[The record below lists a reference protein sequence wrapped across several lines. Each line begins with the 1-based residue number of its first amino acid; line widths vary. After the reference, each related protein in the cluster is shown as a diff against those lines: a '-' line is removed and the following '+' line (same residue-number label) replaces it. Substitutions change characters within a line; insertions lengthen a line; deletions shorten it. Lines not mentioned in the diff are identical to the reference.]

1 LQVSGWIS
9 CSLPKDSFRLHG
21 TASGDPRN
29 IVKTLADLPRSYSG
43 TLQVTL
49 DDQDPR
55 IVARKVI
62 MCILA
67 ASVTNA
73 DKASECITHIWY
85 SAFVRQTDLE
95 LLTAHVLPSVQQAC
109 SKIKDNSFV
118 SLHTETWQIG
128 NRSLRLGL
136 TKKAW

>member
-1 LQVSGWIS
+1 
-9 CSLPKDSFRLHG
+9 
-21 TASGDPRN
+21 
-29 IVKTLADLPRSYSG
+29 
-43 TLQVTL
+43 
-49 DDQDPR
+49 
-55 IVARKVI
+55 

-73 DKASECITHIWY
+73 DEASECITHIWY

>member
-9 CSLPKDSFRLHG
+9 CSLPKDFFRLHG

-29 IVKTLADLPRSYSG
+29 IVETFAGLPRSYSE

-49 DDQDPR
+49 NDQDPR

-73 DKASECITHIWY
+73 DEASECITHIWY